1 MTIRVVY
8 WSGTGNTR
16 AMAEAVAEGA
26 RSAGAEVELSE
37 VGSAKAQSVL
47 AADAVALGCPSM
59 GAEVL
64 EEEEMEPFVE
74 SLESAGLQ
82 GKPVLL
88 FGSYDWGDGQWMR
101 DWAERMR
108 KAGAA
113 LTGDGFIVN
122 LAPTDTDAAALAEA
136 GRNLA
141 ASASGK

>member
-8 WSGTGNTR
+8 WSGTGNTK

-37 VGSAKAQSVL
+37 VGSAEVRSVL
-47 AADAVALGCPSM
+47 AADAIALGCPSM
-59 GAEVL
+59 GAEIL
-64 EEEEMEPFVE
+64 EEEEMEPFVR
-74 SLESAGLQ
+74 SLESAGLK

-101 DWAERMR
+101 DWEERMR

-113 LTGDGFIVN
+113 LVSDGFIVN
-122 LAPTDTDAAALAEA
+122 LTPAASDSAALAEA
-136 GRNLA
+136 GRSLA
-141 ASASGK
+141 VTAAGR